1 MTYFNLKTD
10 ISWRD
15 FLIRSGLV
23 IATVAIIIWFMPRD
37 HQNSFKIEK
46 GKPWIHAD
54 LKAPFDFPVY
64 KGDAAVKAERDSMLS
79 LYEPYFNYNKE
90 TEGVQIRQL
99 TKDYNKGIPGLPDD
113 FIDIIINRLHHIYQ
127 RGIMSNTDY
136 SRYNKDTTQ
145 MIRIVS
151 SRNAV
156 SVPVSHLYT
165 TVTAY
170 EMLTTISPPTLSLI
184 KTVVRLYSAIFR
196 TASLLPAD
204 WFSVDRRLSTVVI
217 LLTPILMRY

>member
-1 MTYFNLKTD
+1 
-10 ISWRD
+10 
-15 FLIRSGLV
+15 
-23 IATVAIIIWFMPRD
+23 
-37 HQNSFKIEK
+37 
-46 GKPWIHAD
+46 
-54 LKAPFDFPVY
+54 
-64 KGDAAVKAERDSMLS
+64 MLS

-170 EMLTTISPPTLSLI
+170 EMLFLDPEMASHRDILQKCSLNDYITPNLIFDKDRSEAVLSDLQNSIPLASGLVQRGQKIIDRGDIVDSNTYEVLRSYQKELERREKNDQQISVTIMGQ
-184 KTVVRLYSAIFR
+184 
-196 TASLLPAD
+196 
-204 WFSVDRRLSTVVI
+204 I
-217 LLTPILMRY
+217 LLVAILIICFTIFLTLFRNDYFDKPRAMTM

>member
-145 MIRIVS
+145 MI
-151 SRNAV
+151 
-156 SVPVSHLYT
+156 
-165 TVTAY
+165 
-170 EMLTTISPPTLSLI
+170 
-184 KTVVRLYSAIFR
+184 
-196 TASLLPAD
+196 
-204 WFSVDRRLSTVVI
+204 
-217 LLTPILMRY
+217 